1 MADVQTTDSRARQM
15 PKRGSPK
22 RTPIRIDFTPMVDLG
37 FLLITFFMLTTV
49 LAKPQIMPVVMPEE
63 DMPTQAPAVKS
74 STVLTLLLGDHNKVY
89 WYEGI
94 DNPRLDSTDYGPG
107 GLRRIIL
114 DKKARVYQMWGDEVR
129 EDHRHQGNV
138 KSVSQLTILIK
149 PTPGSR
155 YKNVVDALDEMK
167 ICGISRYVLLR
178 VSNQELAFIQAPM
191 AGLQFSAA
199 DQLAA
204 ATRRQ

>member
-1 MADVQTTDSRARQM
+1 MSDVQSTDSRARQM

-22 RTPIRIDFTPMVDLG
+22 RTTIRIDFTPMVDLG

-49 LAKPQIMPVVMPEE
+49 LAKPQIMPVVMPEDE
-63 DMPTQAPAVKS
+63 MPITAPAVKS
-74 STVLTLLLGDHNKVY
+74 STVLTLLLGDHDKVY

-94 DNPRLDSTDYGPG
+94 DNAQLDSTDYSPS

-114 DKKARVYQMWGDEVR
+114 DKKARVYQMWGDEMR
-129 EDHRHQGNV
+129 EDHRHQGNF
-138 KSVSQLTILIK
+138 KAVSQLTVLIK

-155 YKNVVDALDEMK
+155 YKNVVDAFDEMK

-178 VSNQELAFIQAPM
+178 VSNQELAFIQTPA
-191 AGLQFSAA
+191 AGLQFSVA
-199 DQLAA
+199 DQLVA
-204 ATRRQ
+204 ATRRH